1 MAWLKLNKSKNNRI
15 SISCHYMPVN
25 SKFHSK
31 INNPVLSH
39 YKKFTNREMDDNFF
53 PVLWTKNNLR
63 SKFLSKL
70 K

>member
-1 MAWLKLNKSKNNRI
+1 
-15 SISCHYMPVN
+15 MPVN

-39 YKKFTNREMDDNFF
+39 YKKFTNCEMNDNFF